1 MRWIIVKMFF
11 TSGSCSV
18 AKTFNRSKSSKNFI
32 ISDTA
37 TTIYIYPYRLLDQL
51 QPVFVSGL
59 ALFGIII
66 LLIIEPLLI

>member
-1 MRWIIVKMFF
+1 MRWIIVKMLF

-18 AKTFNRSKSSKNFI
+18 AKTFNRSKSLKNFI

-37 TTIYIYPYRLLDQL
+37 TTIYIYPYRLLDQI

-59 ALFGIII
+59 ALLRIII
-66 LLIIEPLLI
+66 FLIIKPLLV